1 MALPDCEATRQPARS
16 RDVAAHH
23 RVASCGDRH
32 LPPRDRPV
40 VEQQHR
46 QPCRRQLGPTR
57 HTHGHRP
64 KTTQPGWHVERGGET
79 SPRRVDHEALWGML
93 RLGRGEAYR
102 ATRVWPLWNAE
113 EEADA
118 WSWSL
123 LGGLLGRR
131 GDADAAR
138 WRYLWFFGGEAPN
151 TKALGK
157 EDAP

>member
-1 MALPDCEATRQPARS
+1 
-16 RDVAAHH
+16 
-23 RVASCGDRH
+23 
-32 LPPRDRPV
+32 
-40 VEQQHR
+40 
-46 QPCRRQLGPTR
+46 
-57 HTHGHRP
+57 
-64 KTTQPGWHVERGGET
+64 
-79 SPRRVDHEALWGML
+79 VDHEALWGML

-102 ATRVWPLWNAE
+102 VTRVWPLWNAE